1 MLKRISAV
9 VGLPVLAAGLTFG
22 SVQIA
27 TAESPGREEPQK
39 AGRPAAATFHTDA
52 DLYGEAQAVHQTAA
66 GAEHIEAE
74 IAALAARL
82 AEEEAARAAARRS
95 GGGGGGGGSRCG
107 GNALECIKQCESH
120 GDYGAVSS
128 NGQYRGAYQFQQSTW
143 ESVGGTGDPA
153 AAPPEEQDAR
163 AQALYDSA
171 GSAPW
176 GCG

>member
-1 MLKRISAV
+1 MLKRIFAV
-9 VGLPVLAAGLTFG
+9 VGLPVLAAGVTFG

-27 TAESPGREEPQK
+27 AGQSPGREEPQD
-39 AGRPAAATFHTDA
+39 AGRPAAAAFNTDA
-52 DLYGEAQAVHQTAA
+52 DLYGEAQAAHQTAA
-66 GAEHIEAE
+66 GAEHIEAQ

-82 AEEEAARAAARRS
+82 AEEEAARAAASRS
-95 GGGGGGGGSRCG
+95 GGGGGGGSRCG

-163 AQALYDSA
+163 AQILYDQA

>member
-1 MLKRISAV
+1 MLKRIFAV
-9 VGLPVLAAGLTFG
+9 AGLPVLAAGLTFG

-27 TAESPGREEPQK
+27 AGQSTSHGEPQDV
-39 AGRPAAATFHTDA
+39 GRPAAALNTDA
-52 DLYGEAQAVHQTAA
+52 DLYGEGAAAYQTIA
-66 GAEHIEAE
+66 GAEAIEAE
-74 IAALAARL
+74 VAALAARL
-82 AEEEAARAAARRS
+82 AAEEAARAAAGRS
-95 GGGGGGGGSRCG
+95 GGGGGGGSRCG

-128 NGQYRGAYQFQQSTW
+128 GGTYRGAYQVAQGTW

-153 AAPPEEQDAR
+153 AASPEEQDAR
-163 AQALYDSA
+163 AQALYDRS